1 MNGKKSI
8 QCWVVVELKRKG
20 WMRMRTKIWKNEK
33 YSENEWLLKW
43 EKRRIWGLFI
53 IYKSYEKRPLDGF
66 KHKSIISIQFFSSF
80 FLNNKFDNNF
90 FTTHKEFFYIFLF
103 SSQKKNLFFLTMS
116 ESLEC
121 VWVTFSAINCH
132 IFVNFITKL

>member
-1 MNGKKSI
+1 MQSILNERKKKSI

-53 IYKSYEKRPLDGF
+53 IYKSYEKRPLDEF

-90 FTTHKEFFYIFLF
+90 FYYTQRVFLHFSFFISKKE
-103 SSQKKNLFFLTMS
+103 SLFFS
-116 ESLEC
+116 YE
-121 VWVTFSAINCH
+121 WVSWMRLSH
-132 IFVNFITKL
+132 IFGY